1 MTESQCQ
8 KFSFI
13 HYFFQVNIIKNNSVL
28 IFYNKIMGKKLWE
41 ASLSQKRNS
50 LLYKYEQF
58 ISKKFNK
65 KFNGKF
71 NSKYEDILRWS
82 IKNPGNFWSSIW
94 DFFEIKGIKSKIKIQ
109 KSKIFYKNI
118 FLPNSKLNFAENL
131 LSKNNKDKAI
141 TFISENGFRKERN
154 WHDLNVNVNK
164 VSKFL
169 KNIKIKKKDRVVAYM
184 PNSIET
190 VEAFIAASSLGAIWS
205 SCSPDFGIQGV
216 IERFSQINP
225 KVLFVID
232 KYFYNGKSINVLER
246 VPQILKKISSIK
258 HVVIVNYP
266 GEKYLSNKYKFKK
279 IKIFKWSELIKIESK
294 NIRFSKFDFEQELT
308 ILYSSGTTGKPKC
321 ICHRSGGVLLQ
332 HRKEHQLHCNIKEG
346 DNVFYFTTCGWMMW
360 NWLVSVLASKASI
373 ILFDG
378 SPMYKKEDLLLKIA
392 EKEKITLLGVSAK
405 YIDAL
410 RRFKPTLKYKYKLSK
425 LRTICSTGSPLS
437 SDGFKYIYENIKKDV
452 HLSSISGG
460 TDIISCFVLG
470 NLYQPVMLGEI
481 QNKGL
486 GLDVNIFNDKGKP
499 IKNKKGELVCR
510 NPFPSMP
517 LKFWNDKS
525 DAKFKNAYF
534 NIFLNTWHH
543 GDYAEIKKS
552 GGYIIHGRS
561 DTTLNPGGVRLG
573 TAEIYSEVEK
583 FKEIKE
589 SIVVGQTWDNDIRI
603 VLFIVL
609 NPKYELNEDLLKKIK
624 VQIKKN
630 ASPRHVPAKIIV
642 VNDIPRTKNGKIV
655 ELAVKN
661 IIEGS
666 EIKNKEAL
674 ANPKV
679 LDQYKELEELNY

>member
-1 MTESQCQ
+1 MKQ
-8 KFSFI
+8 
-13 HYFFQVNIIKNNSVL
+13 
-28 IFYNKIMGKKLWE
+28 KLWE
-41 ASLSQKRNS
+41 ASSDQKKNS
-50 LLYKYEQF
+50 LLSNYEQF
-58 ISKKFNK
+58 ISKIFKK
-65 KFNGKF
+65 KFNQ
-71 NSKYEDILRWS
+71 KYENILRWS

-94 DFFEIKGIKSKIKIQ
+94 DFSEIKGIKGKLKIK
-109 KSKIFYKNI
+109 KAKIFYKNK

-141 TFISENGFRKERN
+141 TFISENGFREERN
-154 WHDLNVNVNK
+154 WHELNLNVSK
-164 VSKFL
+164 ISKFL
-169 KNIKIKKKDRVVAYM
+169 KNINIKKRDRIAAYL

-190 VEAFIAASSLGAIWS
+190 VEAFISSSTLGAIWS
-205 SCSPDFGIQGV
+205 SCSPDFGVKGV

-232 KYFYNGKSINVLER
+232 KYFYNGKTINVLER
-246 VPQILKKISSIK
+246 IPQILREIPSIK
-258 HVVIVNYP
+258 YVVVVNYP
-266 GEKYLSNKYKFKK
+266 GEKYLYNKYKFKK
-279 IKIFKWSELIKIESK
+279 KKVFKWSELIKTESQK
-294 NIRFSKFDFEQELT
+294 IQFPTFDFEHELA

-332 HRKEHQLHCNIKEG
+332 HKKEHQLHCDIKEG

-373 ILFDG
+373 VLFDG

-392 EKEKITLLGVSAK
+392 EKEKITLLGISAK

-410 RRFKPTLKYKYKLSK
+410 RKFKPTLKYKYKLSK

-437 SDGFKYIYENIKKDV
+437 NDGFKYVYKNIKKDV

-470 NLYQPVMLGEI
+470 NLYQPVILGEI

-486 GLDVNIFNDKGKP
+486 GLDVDIFNEKGKSL
-499 IKNKKGELVCR
+499 KNKKGELVCK
-510 NPFPSMP
+510 NSFPSMP
-517 LKFWNDKS
+517 LKFWNDKN
-525 DAKFKNAYF
+525 DIKFKNTYF
-534 NIFLNTWHH
+534 NNFSNIWHH

-552 GGYIIHGRS
+552 GGFIIHGRS

-583 FKEIKE
+583 FIEIKE
-589 SIVVGQTWDNDIRI
+589 SIVVGQAWDNDVRI

-609 NPKYELNEDLLKKIK
+609 NAPHNLNENLLKKIK
-624 VQIKKN
+624 IQIRKN
-630 ASPRHVPAKIIV
+630 TSPRHVPSKIIV
-642 VNDIPRTKNGKIV
+642 VDDIPRTKNGKIV

-661 IIEGS
+661 TIEGN

-674 ANPKV
+674 ANPQV
-679 LDQYKELEELNY
+679 LEQYKNLRELKY